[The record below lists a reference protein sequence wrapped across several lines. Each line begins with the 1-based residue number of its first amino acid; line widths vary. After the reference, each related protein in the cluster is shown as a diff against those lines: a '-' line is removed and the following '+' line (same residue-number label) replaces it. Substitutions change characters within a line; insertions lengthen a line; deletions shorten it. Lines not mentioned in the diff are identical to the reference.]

1 MFPSQSIVVAL
12 GFFWWDGECGV
23 HFFYNLCFHLS
34 CFRAQRRLLCYL
46 FLYFFLL
53 LGSETASLLPFPL
66 LFLAF
71 GLRDGSSVTFSF
83 AFSCFWAQ
91 RRLLC
96 YLFLCFS
103 LLLGSETA
111 SLLPSPLLFLAFG
124 LRDGFS
130 VTFSSAFPCF
140 WAQRRL
146 LCYLLLYFF
155 LLSGTETAS
164 LLPFPLLFL
173 AFGLRDGFSVTFSS
187 TFSCFWAQRRLLC
200 YLFLCFF
207 LLLGSE
213 TASLL
218 PSPLFFLAFG
228 LRDGFSV
235 TFSSTF
241 SCFRAQRPLLCYLFL
256 CFFLLSGTETAS
268 LLPFPLLFLAFGHRD
283 GFSVTFPSTFSCFW
297 AQRRLLLK
305 PVHQNKIPS

>member
-46 FLYFFLL
+46 FLCFSLL
-53 LGSETASLLPFPL
+53 LGSETASLLPFSL

-96 YLFLCFS
+96 YLLLCFF

-111 SLLPSPLLFLAFG
+111 SLLPFPLLFLVFGLRDGFSVTFSSAFSCFRAQRRLLCYLFLYFFLFLGSETAPLLPFPLLFLAFG

-140 WAQRRL
+140 R
-146 LCYLLLYFF
+146 
-155 LLSGTETAS
+155 
-164 LLPFPLLFL
+164 
-173 AFGLRDGFSVTFSS
+173 
-187 TFSCFWAQRRLLC
+187 AQRRLLC

-207 LLLGSE
+207 LLSGSE
-213 TASLL
+213 TA
-218 PSPLFFLAFG
+218 P
-228 LRDGFSV
+228 
-235 TFSSTF
+235 
-241 SCFRAQRPLLCYLFL
+241 
-256 CFFLLSGTETAS
+256 